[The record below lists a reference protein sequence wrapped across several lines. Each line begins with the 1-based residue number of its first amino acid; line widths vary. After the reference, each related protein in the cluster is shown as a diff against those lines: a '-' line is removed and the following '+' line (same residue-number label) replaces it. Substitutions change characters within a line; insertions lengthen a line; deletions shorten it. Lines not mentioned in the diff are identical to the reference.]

1 MPARLLRT
9 AVALGSNLGDR
20 DAHLRYAVAR
30 LRSILTDPTASEFMD
45 TAPCGVATVGQPR
58 FLNAVVVGWSAAGP
72 ADLLALLQGIEDARG
87 RRRPF
92 RHAPR
97 TLDLDIIL
105 MGGLIVSTPALEV
118 PHPRFRERR
127 FVLAPLAEVAPDL
140 MDPVSGMSVRGL
152 LARLDSSDA
161 CEPLLLEPQRLDRVE
176 TRRLAGRVE
185 AEEDSRGRREHDS
198 GRDGVGGDRRR
209 PLQEARQ
216 CGREAVSETDP
227 DQTAD

>member
-9 AVALGSNLGDR
+9 AVAFGSNLGDR

-30 LRSILTDPTASEFMD
+30 LSSVLAEPVASGFMD
-45 TAPCGVATVGQPR
+45 TAPCGAAAAGQPR
-58 FLNAVVVGWSAAGP
+58 FLNGVVVGWSAVGP
-72 ADLLALLQGIEDARG
+72 ADLLLRLHEIEDARG

-105 MGGLIVSTPALEV
+105 MGSLIVSTPALEV

-140 MDPVSGMSVRGL
+140 VDPVTGLSARAL
-152 LARLDSSDA
+152 LAQLDAPVARLGG
-161 CEPLLLEPQRLDRVE
+161 RG
-176 TRRLAGRVE
+176 AGLVGPRK
-185 AEEDSRGRREHDS
+185 RTP
-198 GRDGVGGDRRR
+198 GVQG
-209 PLQEARQ
+209 PTP
-216 CGREAVSETDP
+216 V
-227 DQTAD
+227 